1 MHRKVHISFL
11 GIGFGH
17 AMRMRNIAA
26 MLKDKGFEVTFS
38 SSGVPASYFTSLGL
52 KGWSLEDFKHL
63 WTAEGSFSFYELI
76 SRSKNLSSV
85 TYHYLEK
92 ELSIIGKM
100 HPDVLVSDSR
110 LDALLAAKM
119 FGIKTIAITNQLR
132 ILTTCARKRRSI
144 KWLENLEANVLGMLW
159 RSSDELLFPDL
170 PPPYT
175 ISEENLCGITAI
187 KGKEKFIG
195 FLARTGSHPSKKT
208 EELVNKMTEKR
219 RKTLVFAPLSGP
231 VTTVRPVLNQLV
243 AAAKETSNRR
253 VYVIALGQP
262 SGLVQ
267 RPEIEGGFVYN
278 WCEDVQGFFSL
289 ADVAVIRGG
298 HSSIANCI
306 IYGKPMIVIP
316 IENHTEQYANARK
329 VHKLGIGRMAE
340 LKNLDRQRLTDGID
354 TLLTDYSF
362 TSKISSLSKIAN
374 RIDGVK
380 YTVDQII
387 KYSN

>member
-1 MHRKVHISFL
+1 M
-11 GIGFGH
+11 
-17 AMRMRNIAA
+17 
-26 MLKDKGFEVTFS
+26 
-38 SSGVPASYFTSLGL
+38 
-52 KGWSLEDFKHL
+52 
-63 WTAEGSFSFYELI
+63 
-76 SRSKNLSSV
+76 SSV

-92 ELSIIGKM
+92 ELSIIGKVR
-100 HPDVLVSDSR
+100 PDVLVSDSR

-132 ILTTCARKRRSI
+132 ILATCARKKRSI
-144 KWLENLEANVLGMLW
+144 KCLENLEANVLGMLW
-159 RSSDELLFPDL
+159 RTSDELLFPDL
-170 PPPYT
+170 PSPYT
-175 ISEENLCGITAI
+175 ISEENLCDVTAV

-195 FLARTGSHPSKKT
+195 FLARNGSHASKKT

-243 AAAKETSNRR
+243 TAAKETSNRR

-262 SGLVQ
+262 AGLVQ
-267 RPEIEGGFVYN
+267 RSEIEGGFIYN

-298 HSSIANCI
+298 HSSIANGI

-340 LKNLDRQRLTDGID
+340 LKNLDGQRLTDGID
-354 TLLTDYSF
+354 TLLTDCSF
-362 TSKISSLSKIAN
+362 ASNISSLSKIAN
-374 RIDGVK
+374 RMDGVK
-380 YTVDQII
+380 YTVDQIT
-387 KYSN
+387 KYFN

>member
-1 MHRKVHISFL
+1 
-11 GIGFGH
+11 
-17 AMRMRNIAA
+17 
-26 MLKDKGFEVTFS
+26 
-38 SSGVPASYFTSLGL
+38 
-52 KGWSLEDFKHL
+52 
-63 WTAEGSFSFYELI
+63 
-76 SRSKNLSSV
+76 
-85 TYHYLEK
+85 
-92 ELSIIGKM
+92 
-100 HPDVLVSDSR
+100 
-110 LDALLAAKM
+110 
-119 FGIKTIAITNQLR
+119 
-132 ILTTCARKRRSI
+132 
-144 KWLENLEANVLGMLW
+144 
-159 RSSDELLFPDL
+159 
-170 PPPYT
+170 
-175 ISEENLCGITAI
+175 
-187 KGKEKFIG
+187 
-195 FLARTGSHPSKKT
+195 
-208 EELVNKMTEKR
+208 
-219 RKTLVFAPLSGP
+219 
-231 VTTVRPVLNQLV
+231 LV

-262 SGLVQ
+262 AGLVQ
-267 RPEIEGGFVYN
+267 CSEIEGGFVYN